1 MAARFEVSAAA
12 GKTLLVPKSRIF
24 YVCTATSNQS
34 QMNKVPLLDLQ
45 AQYETIR
52 DEVRR
57 AVDDVFDSQHFVLGA
72 GVQALEEEIARY
84 SRTKFAI
91 GCASGSDALLLAL
104 ISCGV
109 GADHEVVTT
118 PFSFFATAG
127 AIARVGAR
135 PVFVDIEERTFNLDP
150 SLVNAAITERT
161 KAIMPVHLYG
171 QCAEMDPL
179 VEISRQ
185 GCQRTAD
192 KDVGAPIPIIEDAA
206 QAIGAEDRGR
216 RAGSMGVIGCF
227 SFYPSKNL
235 GGAGDGGMLV
245 TNDLEHAQRLHM
257 LRVHGEETKYHHKVI
272 GINSR
277 LDALQAAVLR
287 AKLPHLEEWTAGRQ
301 RKAQQY
307 ELMFADAGLSEQV
320 EVPFVRSNARHIFH
334 QFVIRVRDG
343 RRDAMREHLRERGVG
358 TDVYY
363 PVPLHLQECFA
374 YLGYQEGDFPVAEQA
389 AKETLALPVYPEL
402 TDEQQDYVV
411 NTIANFF
418 EANRSH

>member
-1 MAARFEVSAAA
+1 
-12 GKTLLVPKSRIF
+12 
-24 YVCTATSNQS
+24 
-34 QMNKVPLLDLQ
+34 MNKVPLLDLQ

-57 AVDDVFDSQHFVLGA
+57 AVDGVFDSQHFVLGA
-72 GVQALEEEIARY
+72 EVQALEEEIARY
-84 SRTKFAI
+84 SQTKFAI

-104 ISCGV
+104 MSCGV
-109 GADHEVVTT
+109 SADDEVITT

-127 AIARVGAR
+127 AIARLGAR

-150 SLVNAAITERT
+150 SLVSAAITART

-171 QCAEMDPL
+171 QCTEMDPL
-179 VEISRQ
+179 IEIGRS
-185 GCQRTAD
+185 AD
-192 KDVGAPIPIIEDAA
+192 IPVGGLPASLPLSHSHDIPIIEDAA

-216 RAGSMGVIGCF
+216 RAGSMGAIGCF

-245 TNDLEHAQRLHM
+245 TNDLDHARRLHM

-287 AKLPHLEEWTAGRQ
+287 AKLPHLEEWTTGRQ

-320 EVPFVRSNARHIFH
+320 EVPYVRSNARHIFH

-343 RRDAMREHLRERGVG
+343 RRDALREHLRERGVG

-374 YLGYQEGDFPVAEQA
+374 YLGYKEGDFPVAEQA

-402 TDEQQDYVV
+402 TDEQQDHVV
-411 NTIANFF
+411 NMIAKFF

>member
-1 MAARFEVSAAA
+1 
-12 GKTLLVPKSRIF
+12 
-24 YVCTATSNQS
+24 
-34 QMNKVPLLDLQ
+34 MNKVPLLDLQ

-57 AVDDVFDSQHFVLGA
+57 AVDGVFDSQHFVLGA
-72 GVQALEEEIARY
+72 EVQALEEEIARY
-84 SRTKFAI
+84 SQTKFAI

-104 ISCGV
+104 MSCGV
-109 GADHEVVTT
+109 SADDEVITT

-127 AIARVGAR
+127 AIARLGAR

-150 SLVNAAITERT
+150 SLVSAAITART

-171 QCAEMDPL
+171 QCTEMDPL
-179 VEISRQ
+179 IEIGRS
-185 GCQRTAD
+185 AD
-192 KDVGAPIPIIEDAA
+192 ILVGGLPASLPSSHSHDIPIIEDAA

-216 RAGSMGVIGCF
+216 RAGSMGTIGCF

-245 TNDLEHAQRLHM
+245 TNDLEHARRLHM
-257 LRVHGEETKYHHKVI
+257 LRVHGEETKYHHKII

-277 LDALQAAVLR
+277 LDALQATVLR
-287 AKLPHLEEWTAGRQ
+287 AKLPHLEEWTTGRQ

-320 EVPFVRSNARHIFH
+320 DVPYVRSNARHIFH

-343 RRDAMREHLRERGVG
+343 RRDALREHLRGRGVG

-374 YLGYQEGDFPVAEQA
+374 YLGYKEGDFPVAEQA

-402 TDEQQDYVV
+402 TDEQQDHVV
-411 NTIANFF
+411 NMIAKFF